1 MTRKQPTTMM
11 VTMYGAA
18 PFAGPIDPY
27 SPQQDDDSALK
38 RALDLIRS
46 SGSNPAVVDAI
57 KEAIQKLTQL
67 RLSQKVGDKE
77 ARASIDQVVGLLTV
91 ALSSIGAKGF

>member
-1 MTRKQPTTMM
+1 MSVM
-11 VTMYGAA
+11 MYGAA
-18 PFAGPIDPY
+18 PFAGPGDPY
-27 SPQQDDDSALK
+27 KPYDDEPLK
-38 RALDLIRS
+38 RAIDIL
-46 SGSNPAVVDAI
+46 GSRLPHPEAVDAI